1 MGLIQFQWERMACR
15 CAFANVNINN
25 VPASLLYFLDQTLNF
40 LAALFFSLMVFAVPA
55 MASAVPISVTEMFS
69 SSKTIEGDSFDYPSG
84 KAEMRLVRVEFEEG
98 AKFLLHLYATPS
110 LGYIEKGELTLS
122 KQDGTCQ
129 SWGMDKS
136 SVLGPKTPAHTMGN
150 TGKGSAVMW
159 VTFAATE
166 DLPNLDLAS

>member
-1 MGLIQFQWERMACR
+1 M
-15 CAFANVNINN
+15 
-25 VPASLLYFLDQTLNF
+25 LNF
-40 LAALFFSLMVFAVPA
+40 LAAIFFSLMVFAVPA
-55 MASAVPISVTEMFS
+55 VASAEPISVTEMFS
-69 SSKTIEGDSFDYPSG
+69 SSTTIEGDSFDYPSG

-98 AKFLLHLYATPS
+98 AMFPLHTHSTPL

-122 KQDGTCQ
+122 KQDGTSQ
-129 SWGMDKS
+129 SWGMDES
-136 SVLGPKTPAHTMGN
+136 FVLGPKTPAHTMGN